1 MIQNSAQ
8 LKEYIECDIVANKIE
23 NWKQKL
29 ASSTLQYLIRLRKLE
44 YHTNCNHLIRAFIYR
59 MLLRGT
65 SLKTG
70 ITIPI
75 NTFEKGLYIPHHGCI
90 VVNGTARFGDSCQ
103 IQCGV
108 NISENSGGGRHIYFG
123 AGAKIMENIYIAD
136 DVIIGANAVVTHS
149 IYEPNTV
156 WAGVPAKKISNNGF
170 ASNRTH
176 F

>member
-1 MIQNSAQ
+1 M
-8 LKEYIECDIVANKIE
+8 
-23 NWKQKL
+23 
-29 ASSTLQYLIRLRKLE
+29 
-44 YHTNCNHLIRAFIYR
+44 AFIYR
-59 MLLRGT
+59 ILLSRI

-75 NTFEKGLYIPHHGCI
+75 NTFDEGLYIPHYGYI

-108 NISENSGGGRHIYFG
+108 NISEKSCGGRHIYFG

-136 DVIIGANAVVTHS
+136 DVIIGANAVVTHN
-149 IYEPNTV
+149 IEEPNTV